1 MIEYH
6 DREWG
11 VPVHDDRLLFEMLT
25 LEGAQAGLSWK
36 TVLHKRQRY
45 REVFCGFDPEKVAC
59 MRKSRIDRLMLDPGI
74 IRNRLKLHSVG
85 VNARVFLEVQ
95 AASGSFHGFLWG
107 LFGHQRIVNR
117 PGSMRDVQARS
128 EQGDRLSREL
138 LRRGFRFVGPTICH
152 AFLQA
157 VGVIDDHLL
166 SCPCKNQ
173 IHESH

>member
-45 REVFCGFDPEKVAC
+45 REVFHGFDPERVVRMPA
-59 MRKSRIDRLMLDPGI
+59 SSIERLMLDPGL
-74 IRNRLKLHSVG
+74 IRNRLKLHSVRI
-85 VNARVFLEVQ
+85 NARVFLDVQ
-95 AASGSFHGFLWG
+95 AASGSFHRFLWD
-107 LFGHQRIVNR
+107 LFDYRRVVNR
-117 PGSMRDVQARS
+117 PLMMHDVQARS
-128 EQGDRLSREL
+128 GQGDRLSREL
-138 LRRGFRFVGPTICH
+138 LRRGFRFVGPTISH

-166 SCPCKNQ
+166 MCPCKNSN
-173 IHESH
+173 HESH